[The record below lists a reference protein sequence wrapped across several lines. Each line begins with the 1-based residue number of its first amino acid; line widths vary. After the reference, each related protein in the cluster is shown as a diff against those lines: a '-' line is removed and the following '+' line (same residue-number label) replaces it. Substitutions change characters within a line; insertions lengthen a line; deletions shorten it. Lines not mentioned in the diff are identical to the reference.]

1 MNKGLTMK
9 TGQTHMMCY
18 MQPVLERIEAGEIDP
33 SLVISHTL
41 PLARAPIANGHT
53 GNVSKHRVSGGLIAA
68 SICRTVDTDRVTGSC
83 EKRSDADCGSFDAE
97 DA

>member
-9 TGQTHMMCY
+9 TGQTHMMRY

-41 PLARAPIANGHT
+41 PLARA
-53 GNVSKHRVSGGLIAA
+53 R
-68 SICRTVDTDRVTGSC
+68 R
-83 EKRSDADCGSFDAE
+83 
-97 DA
+97 

>member
-9 TGQTHMMCY
+9 TGQTHMMRY

-53 GNVSKHRVSGGLIAA
+53 GNVSKHRVSG
-68 SICRTVDTDRVTGSC
+68 
-83 EKRSDADCGSFDAE
+83 
-97 DA
+97 